1 MLQEI
6 VALLQVGQT
15 KEAFFLRI
23 STIYPILDWRYKLIE
38 KAYDDAEVA
47 FKEKYRDS
55 GELYFEHLRVVAMI
69 LIEWLYVT
77 DYRLI
82 VAALL
87 HDIIEDCPHWPVEKL
102 QKEYGDEIAELVA
115 WMTKPDVALCGG
127 SKEEVERVYHDRF
140 VYAPR
145 KFFIIK
151 MADRLHNLI
160 TLWVGYRPEKR
171 ALKVLQTRICYLPWA
186 RKHLILHREMDE
198 ALTIL
203 ESGKTIR

>member
-15 KEAFFLRI
+15 REAFFLRI

-38 KAYDDAEVA
+38 KAYDDTHEA
-47 FKEKYRDS
+47 FKDTYRHS
-55 GELYFEHLRVVAMI
+55 GEEYFEHLRGVAMI

-82 VAALL
+82 IAALL
-87 HDIIEDCPHWPVEKL
+87 HDISEDCPHWPIKKL

-127 SKEEVERVYHDRF
+127 SKEEVERVYHNRF
-140 VYAPR
+140 EYAPR
-145 KFFIIK
+145 EFFIIK

-160 TLWVGYRPEKR
+160 TLWVGYPTEKR
-171 ALKVLQTRICYLPWA
+171 VQKVLETRICYLPWA
-186 RKHLILHREMDE
+186 RKHLILHSEMVE
-198 ALTIL
+198 AIAIL